1 MLIFKKPLA
10 SEGFK
15 THPKIKKNALLIAL
29 CCLLFAV
36 KTFAQFDSN
45 AYIIEDDLG
54 TAPYPDLLDY
64 SMHDIDADGLPDVL
78 MTHQKQVV
86 WHRSDGAE
94 NFYTDSV
101 LISVNLPD
109 SVGFFEARFL
119 DLDGD
124 GWPDLAADRFW
135 RKNLGGG
142 NFAPQAAVFE
152 NPLAE
157 LADLDGDQLPD
168 AITCSAT
175 EIFWQKNLGNGS
187 FAPAQSLWTAA
198 NPLVFTAADLNNNGA
213 TDLLA
218 RADDGGF
225 LLKNV
230 GNAAFLAVQL
240 FATPPARLLAGD
252 FNSDGQTDLVTAHAD
267 GHINW
272 HTLDATEQ
280 LSLVQQISTK
290 YQGGGL
296 ALGDLTQDGYADL
309 MVGHVNTNGAYFVF
323 LESTGTFSN
332 TEQVPSPG
340 FFPDYGL
347 VKIGDLNQDGWND
360 IVVTNPAFGS
370 PSWLKQSSAP
380 GIFAKPAAL
389 FYDFTAPTSIE
400 SLDVEGDGDND
411 IFVNNTWLIENLGGG
426 KYAEKRRFKGLGGK
440 GFRAD
445 LDGDGL
451 KDLALPVG
459 DGIGWRKN
467 MGNNTLGTPQPI
479 PNALVLDC
487 REVAGGDF
495 DGDGDIDIFAANGSA
510 TIYQNALLFW
520 FENNGTG
527 HFTPHLLEMGVQQ
540 CSGVFALDLDQNGR
554 LDLVLTFF
562 NANFT
567 RWYPNLGG
575 GQFGAAQYV
584 FPAGTPEPLNVVQR
598 IIYDLDLDGLPDL
611 VFAQRALTGI
621 PKVFWY
627 KNLGNGA
634 FSDQKIIWTV
644 TWAGYMD
651 CFITIYDAN
660 SDGVPDVVVSH
671 WIFNELHFVRATA
684 PGVFAPHT
692 VIHNEIG
699 TGDYYMVAHHDYD
712 GDGKPDLLFGR
723 RHPEDGAPLHQLCIL
738 KNVSPGPGLFA
749 VTQKSISCSDNQT
762 PGDATDDI
770 LTVSLMVNGFDNSS
784 TRYTVSEFESGAM
797 LDTFFYGQNSSFALP
812 PGSAGDGDV
821 KRFIIRDLVFQ
832 SASDTLIF
840 DAGNSCSATAPA
852 AIQMAQVAVSCHDND
867 TPGDPTDD
875 KVVVWLTPKIYNPPI
890 PTTRFFLSTNLGWAI
905 NPATSAGVGFY
916 AKENYFELP
925 PGSAAIAG
933 KLVLTLQDFNNPDLV
948 RQFVLEHPGACSGTP
963 LPCPSSVYCLRQ
975 SEIDSF
981 PIRYPGCR
989 VLSGDLTV
997 HELLPAAG
1005 VPRIE
1010 NLLGFQQLLEV
1021 HGDVNISRTHLP
1033 NLTGLDSL
1041 RLIGRD
1047 LNVLFFNNPGLESL
1061 AGLGGLR
1068 KIGRDFWL
1076 SDTASVLKSFAGF
1089 ENLDTIGR
1097 QLQLWQL
1104 GGVKNLEG
1112 FKNLKSAGISAAY
1125 CGALESLKGL
1135 ENLESARW
1143 VSLFANARLKS
1154 LDGLQGLKTI
1164 AGDTLSVLQISD
1176 NPALD
1181 DLWALQHPVSISAL
1195 QIERNPKLGACSVE
1209 AICRYLENH
1218 DQARTVIAD
1227 NLTGCNSVA
1236 EVEAGCIVSTGDASQ
1251 KLDFRVSPNPVS
1263 DGEPLQILLENDFF
1277 GAVKIEILSLDGR
1290 VLQTFWEEKTDWR
1303 LNVRKIQNP
1312 FDVAGRA
1319 FIVRA
1324 SNGKAAAT
1332 QRVLRF

>member
-1 MLIFKKPLA
+1 MTFFRKTTLLA
-10 SEGFK
+10 
-15 THPKIKKNALLIAL
+15 AL
-29 CCLLFAV
+29 CCLFFSAE
-36 KTFAQFDSN
+36 TRAQFDSN

-54 TAPYPDLLDY
+54 TAPYPDLLDF
-64 SMHDIDADGLPDVL
+64 SIRDIDGDGFPDVL
-78 MTHQKQVV
+78 MTHQKHVV

-109 SVGFFEARFL
+109 SVGFFQARFL

-124 GWPDLAADRFW
+124 GLNDLAADRFW

-142 NFAPQAAVFE
+142 SFAPQAAVFD

-175 EIFWQKNLGNGS
+175 EVFWQKNLGNGS
-187 FAPAQSLWTAA
+187 FAPAQSLWAA
-198 NPLVFTAADLNNNGA
+198 GNPLVFTATDLNGDGA
-213 TDLLA
+213 TDVLA
-218 RADDGGF
+218 RAEAGGF
-225 LLKNV
+225 WLRNL
-230 GNAAFLAVQL
+230 GNAVFQAVQL
-240 FATPPARLLAGD
+240 FPAPPAHLLAED

-267 GHINW
+267 GQINW
-272 HTLDATEQ
+272 YTLDATEQ

-290 YQGGGL
+290 YQGGDI
-296 ALGDLTQDGYADL
+296 ALGDLTQDGHADL
-309 MVGHVNTNGAYFVF
+309 MAGHVNTNGAYFAF
-323 LESTGTFSN
+323 LESTGNFSN
-332 TEQVPSPG
+332 SEQVPSPG

-347 VKIGDLNQDGWND
+347 AKIGDLNEDGWND
-360 IVVTNPAFGS
+360 IIVTNPSFGS

-389 FYDFTAPTSIE
+389 FYDFTVPTAIE
-400 SLDVEGDGDND
+400 SVDVEGDGDND
-411 IFVNNTWLIENLGGG
+411 ILVNNAWLIENLGGG
-426 KYAEKRRFKGLGGK
+426 QYAEKRRFKGLGGK

-467 MGNNTLGTPQPI
+467 LGNNTLGTPQPI

-487 REVAGGDF
+487 REVAGGDL
-495 DGDGDIDIFAANGSA
+495 DGDGDIDLFAANGAA
-510 TIYQNALLFW
+510 TIYQNALFFW
-520 FENNGTG
+520 FENDGNGN
-527 HFTPHLLEMGVQQ
+527 FTPHLLEMGIQQ

-562 NANFT
+562 NANLT

-575 GQFGAAQYV
+575 GQFGAGQTV

-651 CFITIYDAN
+651 VHIAIFDAN
-660 SDGVPDVVVSH
+660 FDGLPDVVVSH
-671 WIFNELHFVRATA
+671 FIFNEIHFVKATA

-692 VIHNEIG
+692 VIHDEIG
-699 TGDYYMVAHHDYD
+699 AGDYYMVAAHDYD
-712 GDGKPDLLFGR
+712 DDGKLDVLFGR
-723 RHPEDGAPLHQLCIL
+723 RHPEDGTPLHQLCIL
-738 KNVSPGPGLFA
+738 KNVSPGAGLFA
-749 VTQKSISCSDNQT
+749 VTHKSSSCSDNQT

-770 LTVSLMVNGFDNSS
+770 LTISLKVNGSDNSL
-784 TRYTVSEFESGAM
+784 TRYTVSDVETGAV
-797 LDTFFYGQNSSFALP
+797 LDTFFYGQNISFSLP
-812 PGSAGDGDV
+812 PGSAGDGSV

-832 SASDTLIF
+832 TASDTLSL
-840 DAGNSCSATAPA
+840 DAGKTCSAVAPA
-852 AIQMAQVAVSCHDND
+852 AIQMAHFTVSCHDND
-867 TPGDPTDD
+867 TPNDPTDD
-875 KVVVWLTPKIYNPPI
+875 KVVVWLTPKIYNPPA
-890 PTTRFFLSTNLGWAI
+890 PTTQFFLSSNLGWAI
-905 NPATSAGVGFY
+905 NPATSASVGFY

-933 KLVLTLQDFNNPDLV
+933 KGILTLQDFNNLDI
-948 RQFVLEHPGACSGTP
+948 VLQIVFNHPGTCSGAP
-963 LPCPSSVYCLRQ
+963 LPCPSSVYCHRQ

-981 PIRYPGCR
+981 PIKFPGCR

-1041 RLIGRD
+1041 RLVGRD
-1047 LNVLFFNNPGLESL
+1047 LSVLFFDNPDLNSL
-1061 AGLGGLR
+1061 VGLGGLQ

-1076 SDTASVLKSFAGF
+1076 SDTASVLQNFAGL

-1097 QLQLWQL
+1097 QLSLWQL

-1112 FKNLKSAGISAAY
+1112 FNNLKSAGISAAY

-1143 VSLFANARLKS
+1143 VSLFANAGLKS

-1164 AGDTLSVLQISD
+1164 AGDTLSALQISD
-1176 NPALD
+1176 NPVLD
-1181 DLWALQHPVSISAL
+1181 DIWALHHPVTINAL
-1195 QIERNPKLGACSVE
+1195 QIERNPNLSTCSVE
-1209 AICRYLENH
+1209 AICQYLEN
-1218 DQARTVIAD
+1218 DDPDKTVIAE
-1227 NLTGCNSVA
+1227 NLAACNSIG
-1236 EVEAGCIVSTGDASQ
+1236 EVESGCIVSTDAASQ
-1251 KLDFRVSPNPVS
+1251 KFDFQVSPNPIA
-1263 DGEPLQILLENDFF
+1263 DGQPLQILLENNFL
-1277 GAVKIEILSLDGR
+1277 GTVIIEILSLDGR
-1290 VLQTFWEEKTDWR
+1290 VLQVFEIEKTIPNVGEVLNLADVPNAFLVRVSDGKMSATR
-1303 LNVRKIQNP
+1303 LALKV
-1312 FDVAGRA
+1312 
-1319 FIVRA
+1319 
-1324 SNGKAAAT
+1324 
-1332 QRVLRF
+1332 